1 MRLDQYLVNNKI
13 AESRV
18 RAKYY
23 IKSGKVT
30 VNNAEVTKPAFD
42 VKEADEVHCNV
53 SHTYVAR
60 SALKLAY
67 AFQMWKFDIQGKN
80 CLDIGAST
88 GGFTEVMLK
97 HDSKKVYALD
107 VGHNQLHPKIA
118 ENTKVE
124 NLEGI
129 NIRELPENILKTLQS
144 EEIAF
149 CSIDVSFLSLNNV
162 VNLLPKMLASGADVV
177 ALIKPQFEVGS
188 EFIGEKGLVTN
199 KAAINK
205 SIERV
210 KATAE
215 ENNISVQRVLPV
227 PLKGGKSGNQEY
239 LLWGM
244 YNAGQE

>member
-1 MRLDQYLVNNKI
+1 MRLDQYLVQESI

-30 VNNAEVTKPAFD
+30 VNGKEITKPAFD
-42 VKEADEVHCNV
+42 IQIDDEVRCEV
-53 SHTYVAR
+53 KATYVAR

-67 AFQMWKFDIQGKN
+67 ALQMWEISLQGKN

-88 GGFTEVMLK
+88 GGFTEIMLK
-97 HDSKKVYALD
+97 HDPKKVFALD
-107 VGHNQLHPKIA
+107 VGHNQLHEKIA
-118 ENTKVE
+118 NNEKVE
-124 NLEGI
+124 NLEGV
-129 NIRELPENILKTLQS
+129 NIRELS
-144 EEIAF
+144 EELITQFQEEKIEF
-149 CSIDVSFLSLNNV
+149 CAIDVSFLSLNNV
-162 VNLLPKMLASGADVV
+162 ITVLPKILHSSAEIV

-239 LLWGM
+239 ILWGS
-244 YNAGQE
+244 YKKEN